1 MTMMMKKTE
10 LAQQKVV
17 QSENGI
23 VGDMNGE
30 KVMLG
35 LHTGKYYNLGKVG
48 GRIWELLSEPIA
60 VSRLIDEL
68 VQEYE
73 IDRPACER
81 EVAEFLQ
88 QLHREAL
95 IEACGLES

>member
-1 MTMMMKKTE
+1 MTMTNTD
-10 LAQQKVV
+10 LTQLTFV

-35 LHTGKYYNLGKVG
+35 LHTGKYYNLGKIG
-48 GRIWELLSEPIA
+48 GRIWDLLSEPIA

-73 IDRPACER
+73 VERSICER
-81 EVAEFLQ
+81 EVADFLQ
-88 QLHREAL
+88 RLHQESL
-95 IEACGLES
+95 IEACGH